1 MTGRVGE
8 VNFGMGREPAFL
20 AADRGRIDDGLA
32 TIASEAVPRMAESL
46 RGPVEY
52 ALRTAGKRIRP
63 GLCIAA
69 WRAATGQSAAPV
81 AVCRLACSLEIVHT
95 YSLIHD
101 DLPCMDDDD
110 LRRGRPTVHRVYGT
124 TRAVLAGAALLPLAV
139 EVMVASAR
147 SLGLSRECAA
157 SMVVELTRAA
167 GAEGMVGGQLL
178 DLAAE
183 GLEIDGAAL
192 ETIHRLKTGA
202 LLAASLRV
210 GAIAGEADPALLDAL
225 TRYGSALGLAF
236 QIADDLLDVEGKS
249 EDLGKQAGRDRELN
263 KASYPALYGVAGA
276 RAMAREKVAEAILAV
291 EDRGLT
297 DLIQLGEYVLA
308 RRK

>member
-1 MTGRVGE
+1 MTGRVG
-8 VNFGMGREPAFL
+8 VGNYGMGREPGFL
-20 AADRGRIDDGLA
+20 AADRARIDDGLA
-32 TIASEAVPRMAESL
+32 TIANEAVPRMAESL

-69 WRAATGQSAAPV
+69 WRAATGEGDPPEAIW
-81 AVCRLACSLEIVHT
+81 RLACSLEIVHT

-124 TRAVLAGAALLPLAV
+124 TRAVLAGAALLPLAI

-147 SLGLSRECAA
+147 TLGLSRERSA
-157 SMVVELTRAA
+157 SMVLELTRAA

-183 GLEIDGAAL
+183 GVEIGGAEL

-202 LLAASLRV
+202 LLTASLRV
-210 GAIAGEADPALLDAL
+210 GAIAGGAEPVLLDAL

-249 EDLGKQAGRDRELN
+249 EDLGKQAGRDLELK

-276 RAMAREKVAEAILAV
+276 RAMAREKVAEAILAI
-291 EDRGLT
+291 EDRGLS
-297 DLIQLGEYVLA
+297 DLILLGEYVLA